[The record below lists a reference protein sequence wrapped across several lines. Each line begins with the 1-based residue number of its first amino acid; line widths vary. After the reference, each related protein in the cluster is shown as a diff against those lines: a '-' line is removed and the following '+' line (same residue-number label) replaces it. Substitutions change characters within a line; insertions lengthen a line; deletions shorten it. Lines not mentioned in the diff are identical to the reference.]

1 MQIVHYSTLIRSPR
15 HPTLPTILP
24 PSALPVLSSPSPLPS
39 PSLQDPD
46 GLASSVADG
55 VQKLLMSLSLSRERI
70 SGAPDRTRTDNRS
83 IGVSRTKFCC
93 TGGSLMF
100 HLVRVCVRSA
110 HTHTHVC
117 THSTYSHTT
126 FTQSSYPVLPTVLVS
141 APEEVE
147 EERRQHSDTEGEK
160 EGTTPGEGGSG
171 EGSGENCGSTNQ
183 SCHVH
188 EWYICGLVG
197 IPGLKAPSLL
207 PSSPSSPSSIS
218 PPPDLP
224 KDQQRVSGSSQE
236 EEEEEEERK
245 SDRESIPPGDSSP
258 PVNRNAEQ
266 QVCGH
271 VSASLHSPVR
281 HRTLVARGRV
291 VEEPCL
297 QAVHAVW

>member
-1 MQIVHYSTLIRSPR
+1 M
-15 HPTLPTILP
+15 
-24 PSALPVLSSPSPLPS
+24 
-39 PSLQDPD
+39 
-46 GLASSVADG
+46 
-55 VQKLLMSLSLSRERI
+55 
-70 SGAPDRTRTDNRS
+70 TRTDNRS

-100 HLVRVCVRSA
+100 HLVRVYVRSA
-110 HTHTHVC
+110 HTHTHTHVC

-126 FTQSSYPVLPTVLVS
+126 FTHSTYSHTTFTQSPYPVLPTVLVS

-147 EERRQHSDTEGEK
+147 EERRQHSDTEGEE

-207 PSSPSSPSSIS
+207 PSSPSSISS
-218 PPPDLP
+218 PPPPPPPPP
-224 KDQQRVSGSSQE
+224 KKPHLGGGGSQ
-236 EEEEEEERK
+236 EEEEEERK
-245 SDRESIPPGDSSP
+245 SDGESIPPGDSSR

-281 HRTLVARGRV
+281 HRTLVAQGRV

-297 QAVHAVW
+297 